1 MKDRLPSAEMPR
13 ERLLREGSQA
23 LSLVELL
30 AILLRTGNAKQHVI
44 ELSEPVLSEFG
55 GLDGLFRAALC
66 ELLRILG
73 IENA

>member
-30 AILLRTGNAKQHVI
+30 AQLKSYQ
-44 ELSEPVLSEFG
+44 
-55 GLDGLFRAALC
+55 C
-66 ELLRILG
+66 
-73 IENA
+73 